1 MCVCLLVSPN
11 VLMQR
16 SERKC
21 MKGKGEERR
30 KAIVGLYMKRGERG
44 NEMGWDVV
52 LRTRTTAR

>member
-1 MCVCLLVSPN
+1 
-11 VLMQR
+11 
-16 SERKC
+16 

-30 KAIVGLYMKRGERG
+30 KAIVGLYMRRGERG